1 MVYWAK
7 HERSNLENYQTT
19 KCCAVLS
26 HVQIFATP
34 WIVTCQVP
42 LSMAYS
48 RQEYRSGLPFLSPG
62 DLPDPGIEPASPVSP
77 ALQADSLPSKPS
89 GYPFLRIDRLITH
102 RGQSGHI
109 GPAGGR
115 SVAPVMCV
123 PVGLSVC
130 LTPTW
135 CGPATLC
142 LPHKCRLLLTG
153 GP

>member
-62 DLPDPGIEPASPVSP
+62 DLPDPGIEPTSLASP
-77 ALQADSLPSKPS
+77 ALAGGFFTTATWGEGHITKYKYGMSPLTTHCWNEFYFHFQGLLNIMDLKTKKNDSLPIAIWLKAYSHNKN
-89 GYPFLRIDRLITH
+89 
-102 RGQSGHI
+102 
-109 GPAGGR
+109 
-115 SVAPVMCV
+115 
-123 PVGLSVC
+123 
-130 LTPTW
+130 
-135 CGPATLC
+135 
-142 LPHKCRLLLTG
+142 K
-153 GP
+153 